1 MAETTKVAQEV
12 AVTLELMLGGGYRA
26 EDRWHGV
33 QATGR
38 TDFDA
43 LRRLHTWLEQ
53 RGLADQAT
61 VYQIRRFGRPGSI
74 REERTYSL
82 RAADIVQG
90 VTARNRPDRQ

>member
-26 EDRWHGV
+26 ADRRHGV

-38 TDFDA
+38 TDSDA

-61 VYQIRRFGRPGSI
+61 LYQVRRFGRPGST
-74 REERTYSL
+74 RDESTYNL

-90 VTARNRPDRQ
+90 VAARNRPDRQ

>member
-12 AVTLELMLGGGYRA
+12 TITLEVMLGGGYRA
-26 EDRWHGV
+26 EDRLHGV
-33 QATGR
+33 HTTGR

-53 RGLADQAT
+53 RELANQST
-61 VYQIRRFGRPGSI
+61 VYHIRRFGRPGSV

-82 RAADIVQG
+82 RAVEIVQG
-90 VTARNRPDRQ
+90 VSAREPR